1 MDPKFHPAVT
11 AVKAGDFEAFRAL
24 LRDDPTLA
32 TDRSSTS
39 HPTLL
44 QCVVLDGKDMPHCTE
59 MAALLIDAGAPVD
72 EPLIAAASIDN
83 IQVIPVLLKAGAAI
97 NGDGRWSPIEDALT
111 FCAQRAVK
119 LLLER
124 GASIHNLRIAAG
136 VGRADLI
143 DGFFDADGRLK
154 PEAGKLAWPFPD
166 PDGGWSQDPQDIVD
180 NAFVYSCMSGRID
193 AAECLLEHGAR
204 INAIPPGFDYAGTGL
219 HYAAFNGHRPLVEYL
234 LAHGADPRIEDT
246 KVHGTAAGWANH
258 AGFAE
263 IKDLLDKAIDSG
275 GAPRS
280 A

>member
-1 MDPKFHPAVT
+1 MDPKFHPAIA
-11 AVKAGDFEAFRAL
+11 AVKAGDLETFRAL
-24 LRDDPTLA
+24 LRDDPSLA
-32 TDRSSTS
+32 TDRSSNS

-44 QCVVLDGKDMPHCTE
+44 QCVVLDGKDVPHCAE
-59 MAALLIDAGAPVD
+59 MAQLLIDAGAPVD

-83 IQVIPVLLKAGAAI
+83 IEAIPVLLKAGAAI
-97 NGDGRWSPIEDALT
+97 NGNGRWSPIEDALT
-111 FCAQRAVK
+111 FSAHRAVK

-143 DGFFDADGRLK
+143 EGFFDADGSLK
-154 PEAGKLAWPFPD
+154 PEAGKLAWPFRD
-166 PDGGWSQDPQDIVD
+166 PDGGWSQDPQDIID

-193 AAECLLEHGAR
+193 AAECLLKHGAR

-234 LAHGADPRIEDT
+234 LAHGADPRIKDK
-246 KVHGTAAGWANH
+246 KVNGTAAGWADH

-263 IKDLLDKAIDSG
+263 IKELLEKAKSRESSAG
-275 GAPRS
+275 G
-280 A
+280 

>member
-1 MDPKFHPAVT
+1 MDSKFHRAIA
-11 AVKAGDFEAFRAL
+11 AVKAGDLEAFRAL
-24 LRDDPTLA
+24 LRDDPSLA
-32 TDRSSTS
+32 TDRSSIS

-44 QCVVLDGKDMPHCTE
+44 QCVVLDGKDVPCCTE
-59 MAALLIDAGAPVD
+59 MVQLLIDAGAPVD
-72 EPLIAAASIDN
+72 EPLIAAASIN
-83 IQVIPVLLKAGAAI
+83 NMEVIPVLLKAGAAI

-111 FCAQRAVK
+111 FGAFDAVK

-143 DGFFDADGRLK
+143 EGFFDADGSLK

-166 PDGGWSQDPQDIVD
+166 PDGGWSQDPQDIID

-193 AAECLLEHGAR
+193 AAECLLKHGAR

-219 HYAAFNGHRPLVEYL
+219 HYAAFNGRRHLVEYL
-234 LAHGADPRIEDT
+234 LAHGADPRIKDK
-246 KVHGTAAGWANH
+246 KVNGTAAGWADH

-263 IKDLLDKAIDSG
+263 IKDLLEKAESR
-275 GAPRS
+275 AL
-280 A
+280 